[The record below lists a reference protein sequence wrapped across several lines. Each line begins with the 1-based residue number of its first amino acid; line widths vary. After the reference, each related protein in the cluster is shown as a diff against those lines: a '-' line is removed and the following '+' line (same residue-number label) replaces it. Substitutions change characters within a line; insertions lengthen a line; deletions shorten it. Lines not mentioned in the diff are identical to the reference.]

1 MSAFNAMRVLRN
13 EIEARLNQNEDYRA
27 FKALENA
34 LREMSRAPQAKTAE
48 FGAFAR
54 AAATPVAMPLA
65 PASAQPEANS
75 PPALQ
80 EEEAFKFGKTA

>member
-34 LREMSRAPQAKTAE
+34 L
-48 FGAFAR
+48 AR
-54 AAATPVAMPLA
+54 NVTGLPKRRRLN
-65 PASAQPEANS
+65 SALS
-75 PPALQ
+75 PGQLLRR
-80 EEEAFKFGKTA
+80 